1 MKLTAE
7 LNLIGHPTRSRTESD
22 RPLICL
28 HPSKPYA
35 TNAAEDAPR
44 NRLCI
49 HQMPSVVCQLT
60 WSPRGCGLRTIELL
74 QACIDAGRLKTG
86 IGIVDPQ
93 MNGSNSILTLPRSDV
108 RCHYS
113 DSLTSSPR
121 FQGRLILPDRTS
133 FSCRS
138 HADDHALS
146 AQSFAITSRL
156 SWLRNNVQVLS
167 SRYREA
173 RRTAWSLCIASCANH
188 SAA

>member
-49 HQMPSVVCQLT
+49 HQMSSVVCQPT
-60 WSPRGCGLRTIELL
+60 CSPRGCGLRTTELL

-86 IGIVDPQ
+86 IGIVNPQ
-93 MNGSNSILTLPRSDV
+93 MNGSNSILTLPRAYV
-108 RCHYS
+108 RCHCS
-113 DSLTSSPR
+113 DSLTSSSR
-121 FQGRLILPDRTS
+121 FQGKLLLPDRTS
-133 FSCRS
+133 VSCHS
-138 HADDHALS
+138 HAHDHALS
-146 AQSFAITSRL
+146 SQSLAITSRL
-156 SWLRNNVQVLS
+156 SWLRTNVQIMS
-167 SRYREA
+167 SR
-173 RRTAWSLCIASCANH
+173 
-188 SAA
+188 